1 VGWDRNG
8 DRKMERRPQKQYKK
22 LVSAAPKKRIG
33 AVHEKTTK
41 GQQVHY
47 MQGVSILPT
56 ARYIKKC
63 HTYNS
68 TQNNVFQNW
77 LGQGT

>member
-1 VGWDRNG
+1 
-8 DRKMERRPQKQYKK
+8 MKK
-22 LVSAAPKKRIG
+22 K
-33 AVHEKTTK
+33 TK

-47 MQGVSILPT
+47 VQGVSILPT
-56 ARYIKKC
+56 ARYIKKL

-68 TQNNVFQNW
+68 TQHNVFQNW